1 MKNVKI
7 NLDVHIII
15 EMHDLKRGPFK
26 VHDVV
31 LITTCISM
39 FTDP

>member
-1 MKNVKI
+1 M
-7 NLDVHIII
+7 HTII
-15 EMHDLKRGPFK
+15 EMHDFEAWAFK

-31 LITTCISM
+31 LITTCISV